1 MAVGAAK
8 ASATLKY
15 SSELYT
21 PYAWSL
27 GQIIRCAK
35 NTLDCATL
43 HRSVLSAIRGPHQRH
58 KRRL

>member
-21 PYAWSL
+21 PYALESW
-27 GQIIRCAK
+27 QIIRCAK

-43 HRSVLSAIRGPHQRH
+43 HRRRIKRLSRGPHQRH
-58 KRRL
+58 

>member
-21 PYAWSL
+21 PYALESW
-27 GQIIRCAK
+27 QIIRCAK

-43 HRSVLSAIRGPHQRH
+43 HRSVLSAYPRTHQRH
-58 KRRL
+58 